1 MRTWS
6 ILLRGEPIGR
16 LATIITPAAYWPP
29 PSMSCEA
36 TERRPPLVSNQFQP
50 LGATFSQQGTE
61 TSPSA
66 RHVVVLLAHVR
77 GHYALDQRKPTTAIT
92 TNTVTTNRP

>member
-6 ILLRGEPIGR
+6 ILLRGEPSGR
-16 LATIITPAAYWPP
+16 LATIITSAAYWPP

-50 LGATFSQQGTE
+50 LGAMFSQQGTE
-61 TSPSA
+61 TSPSEFNCSQTSPA
-66 RHVVVLLAHVR
+66 PP
-77 GHYALDQRKPTTAIT
+77 RKAPGQL
-92 TNTVTTNRP
+92 